1 MTATKKNKAKATPD
15 RKAPATKVSGKT
27 KPSLMPKKASA
38 KTAKRSSQSTPL
50 ASPKTKKITV
60 PQTKPVKK
68 AVVASTT
75 SKKDLTKTTVNKEPA
90 LVSKAANKTLTK
102 PATAAEKKNRF
113 QKSDLDQFKAELLA
127 MRDRITGQ
135 SGSMRSAALQ
145 RTDETNPEEDGTD
158 AFMRL
163 QTLEQVSTQHQLIA
177 NIDEALRSIEKGAY
191 GVCDRC
197 GELISKPRLA
207 VLPFA
212 TNCIKCQSEME
223 RSPLS
228 RHRM

>member
-15 RKAPATKVSGKT
+15 RKGPATKVSGKT
-27 KPSLMPKKASA
+27 NSSLMPKKASA
-38 KTAKRSSQSTPL
+38 KTAKCSSQST
-50 ASPKTKKITV
+50 SSSKTKKITV

-68 AVVASTT
+68 AVAASTAPKRDLP
-75 SKKDLTKTTVNKEPA
+75 KKTVNKEPA
-90 LVSKAANKTLTK
+90 LVSKAANKTLPK
-102 PATAAEKKNRF
+102 SAAAAEKKNRF
-113 QKSDLDQFKAELLA
+113 QKSDLDQFKAELLS

-145 RTDETNPEEDGTD
+145 RTDETNSEEDGTD

-177 NIDEALRSIEKGAY
+177 NIDEALRAIEKGAY
-191 GVCDRC
+191 GVCDHC

-212 TNCIKCQSEME
+212 TYCIKCQSEME

-228 RHRM
+228 RNRM